1 MPVKIVISL
10 NMRNSKT
17 YFFSELG
24 LTKGASIKTCF
35 IGTGAALENLPYDL
49 SDYLSVL
56 EHLVKYLIIW
66 ASFYWEVA
74 RTLRYIVI
82 ITRCIFGQLFFMPC
96 GVTCHSRSKEV
107 PINDGTWQFTYSL
120 YYVCIEFYREI
131 FCGSHEFSR
140 YFL

>member
-1 MPVKIVISL
+1 MPVDTANLYTLPVNTVISV

-66 ASFYWEVA
+66 ASFY
-74 RTLRYIVI
+74 
-82 ITRCIFGQLFFMPC
+82 
-96 GVTCHSRSKEV
+96 
-107 PINDGTWQFTYSL
+107 
-120 YYVCIEFYREI
+120 
-131 FCGSHEFSR
+131 
-140 YFL
+140 